1 MSMSIALIKKLR
13 EETGAGMLECKKA
26 LEDHQGDYEKA
37 LSYLNSLFHEK
48 IETLRVA
55 SKGLCHIVIKD
66 NEAILFEVNAETDFV
81 SKNTHF
87 VKLIHDLGDILID
100 SHANYPKQA
109 LEITYGKQSVEK
121 MIKHTANIIKE
132 NAYLRR
138 FFRIKKDDSQ
148 VFGSYIHQGGKV
160 VTLVIL
166 NSKHESLARDLA
178 MQVAANSPVYLSL
191 DSIDE
196 QTKAYERMMY
206 EKNHSKS
213 DEDLFMKHLK
223 EMTIYEQS
231 FIKDSTKSVK
241 EVLLSLNTDIIDFFR
256 FELGQGI
263 EDKLNC
269 KLTLPCDGSMIEIN
283 PKNV

>member
-1 MSMSIALIKKLR
+1 MSIALIKKLR

-26 LEDHQGDYEKA
+26 LEDHQGDYKKA
-37 LSYLNSLFHEK
+37 LFDLSSLFHENIDTK
-48 IETLRVA
+48 RVA

-66 NEAILFEVNAETDFV
+66 SEAILFEVNAETDFV

-100 SHANYPKQA
+100 SRANYPKQA
-109 LEITYGKQSVEK
+109 LEVTYGKQSVDE
-121 MIKHTANIIKE
+121 MIKHTASIIKE

-138 FFRIKKDDSQ
+138 FFRIKKDESQ
-148 VFGSYIHQGGKV
+148 VFGSYIHQGGKI

-166 NSKHESLARDLA
+166 NSKHETLARDLA
-178 MQVAANSPVYLSL
+178 MQVAANSPIYLSL

-196 QTKAYERMMY
+196 QTMRYERMMY
-206 EKNHSKS
+206 EKNNHISH
-213 DEDLFMKHLK
+213 EALFMEHLK
-223 EMTIYEQS
+223 EMTLYEQS
-231 FIKDSTKSVK
+231 FIKDSTKTVK
-241 EVLLSLNTDIIDFFR
+241 EVLLNTNTEIVDFFR

-269 KLTLPCDGSMIEIN
+269 KLTLPCDGSIIEIT